1 MSDGQNKNW
10 VKWILINAA
19 VSAWLIY
26 DLSTAVEASSQA
38 VLILQY
44 FLLTLSL
51 IGLVGSIAMYVMG
64 PSHH

>member
-1 MSDGQNKNW
+1 MSDTRNRSWGR
-10 VKWILINAA
+10 WILVNAA

-26 DLSTAVEASSQA
+26 DLSSAVEAPSQA

-51 IGLVGSIAMYVMG
+51 IGLVGSIVMYVMG